1 MGVIGAVRALLLVV
15 SLFAVPT
22 SSAAQRQH
30 LSMDPGCR
38 GWGKDLLTIFVPT
51 DNVAPMAQTIGREIR
66 QTKPFRSLQEQLVL
80 NLMLTTRVVE
90 ESWTQ
95 YLKRAEGISPS
106 QYNILRILRG
116 ARPKAAR
123 ISEIADRMVTRD
135 PDVTRLVDRLIKQGL
150 ARRERDGDDR
160 RVVLV
165 EITAAG
171 LALLARLDGPAGE
184 STEAAMA
191 GLKPQQ
197 LRTLDTLLN
206 EVRAGIRPYP

>member
-1 MGVIGAVRALLLVV
+1 M
-15 SLFAVPT
+15 
-22 SSAAQRQH
+22 AA
-30 LSMDPGCR
+30 
-38 GWGKDLLTIFVPT
+38 
-51 DNVAPMAQTIGREIR
+51 MAQTIDREIH

-90 ESWTQ
+90 ENWTQ

-116 ARPKAAR
+116 ARPKATR

-150 ARRERDGDDR
+150 ARRERDSDDR

-171 LALLARLDGPAGE
+171 LALLTRLDGPAGQ

>member
-1 MGVIGAVRALLLVV
+1 
-15 SLFAVPT
+15 
-22 SSAAQRQH
+22 
-30 LSMDPGCR
+30 
-38 GWGKDLLTIFVPT
+38 
-51 DNVAPMAQTIGREIR
+51 MAQTIDREIR

-90 ESWTQ
+90 ESWAQ

-123 ISEIADRMVTRD
+123 ISDIADRMVTRD

-150 ARRERDGDDR
+150 ARRERDSSDR

-165 EITAAG
+165 EISAAG
-171 LALLARLDGPAGE
+171 LALLGRLDGPAGE

>member
-1 MGVIGAVRALLLVV
+1 MTA
-15 SLFAVPT
+15 
-22 SSAAQRQH
+22 
-30 LSMDPGCR
+30 
-38 GWGKDLLTIFVPT
+38 
-51 DNVAPMAQTIGREIR
+51 MAQTIDREIR

-150 ARRERDGDDR
+150 ARRERDSDDR

-184 STEAAMA
+184 ATEAAMA